1 MDRALA
7 LVSGPVEDVEHTMLP
22 TQGNAST
29 GSNTLSQRS
38 EPTIQLS
45 PQTESVIQKAAQ
57 DQTSLYSQLADF
69 LKNPGKAVASAGG
82 SGGAPGSG
90 QEEEEDEQEKADT
103 WWRSFRNWMG
113 DKYDKAK
120 DWNKEN
126 KGWLSG
132 LGMLLGTMLLDPQ
145 LYETIGGLIGK
156 YLTWDNVKKVA
167 EASWQM
173 MLDKGKDIVSW
184 VQDKL
189 GLNKPLTQKE
199 VDDAKTD
206 GGVKLS
212 KNAAERLKDPKVQA
226 ALAAQGDPFKDKNP
240 NAKLPDNPDAGGHSS
255 FMSKVSNLF
264 GFTNGGSSHLAVDQ
278 SVTDTNNSIANGGSP
293 TFNSRSTMVPKGDV
307 GGPKTTAVPGTAA
320 TYTPGVTTQPPGALG
335 GLDTGVQTPDMR
347 PTKGTAQIGL
357 STFKFHSSTDDS
369 LLMMNT
375 PYFTG

>member
-1 MDRALA
+1 
-7 LVSGPVEDVEHTMLP
+7 
-22 TQGNAST
+22 
-29 GSNTLSQRS
+29 
-38 EPTIQLS
+38 
-45 PQTESVIQKAAQ
+45 
-57 DQTSLYSQLADF
+57 
-69 LKNPGKAVASAGG
+69 
-82 SGGAPGSG
+82 
-90 QEEEEDEQEKADT
+90 
-103 WWRSFRNWMG
+103 MG

-132 LGMLLGTMLLDPQ
+132 LGTLLSAMLLDPQ
-145 LYETIGGLIGK
+145 LFENIGSMIGK

-167 EASWQM
+167 EASWHM
-173 MLDKGKDIVSW
+173 MLDKGKDIVDW

-226 ALAAQGDPFKDKNP
+226 AIAAQGDPFKDKNP
-240 NAKLPDNPDAGGHSS
+240 NAKLPDNPSAGGHSS

-264 GFTNGGSSHLAVDQ
+264 GFTSGSSNPAVDQ
-278 SVTDTNNSIANGGSP
+278 SVTNTNNSIANGGSA
-293 TFNSRSTMVPKGDV
+293 TFNNRSTIVPKGDV
-307 GGPKTTAVPGTAA
+307 GGPKTAAVPGNPAS
-320 TYTPGVTTQPPGALG
+320 YTPGVTTQAPGTSSDVNIG
-335 GLDTGVQTPDMR
+335 PGTGDSR

-357 STFKFHSSTDDS
+357 SSFKFHSATDDS

-375 PYFTG
+375 SYFS